1 MKNTLPKFSSADEL
15 DKLVDAF
22 FKQLEGK
29 KRTTTKTNTA
39 KTVDAKP
46 ATLTGLALHLGFHS
60 REQFE
65 RYESKGKF
73 SANLKKG
80 RLRIEAI
87 YEKKLHQTT
96 FGGAIFALKNL
107 GLQSVKYSPKVQMLV
122 NKNPVKWQTVVLNT
136 ATFSEYETLNGCAPF
151 SVTFNLPAINIQT
164 Q

>member
-1 MKNTLPKFSSADEL
+1 MPFGIYNTIMKNALPKFSSADEL
-15 DKLVDAF
+15 EKLVDTF

-29 KRTTTKTNTA
+29 KRATQKTPATKTA
-39 KTVDAKP
+39 EPKP

-73 SANLKKG
+73 AANLKRA

-87 YEKKLHQTT
+87 YEKKLHQST

-107 GLQSVKYSPKVQMLV
+107 GWADKGDTKQAAPVIKTLKVTIVESGPSPAGDEKEVSL
-122 NKNPVKWQTVVLNT
+122 
-136 ATFSEYETLNGCAPF
+136 
-151 SVTFNLPAINIQT
+151 
-164 Q
+164 

>member
-1 MKNTLPKFSSADEL
+1 MKNTLPQFSSADEL

-29 KRTTTKTNTA
+29 KRTMQKTGDNKTTGP
-39 KTVDAKP
+39 KP

-65 RYESKGKF
+65 RYENKGKF
-73 SANLKKG
+73 AANLKKA

-96 FGGAIFALKNL
+96 
-107 GLQSVKYSPKVQMLV
+107 
-122 NKNPVKWQTVVLNT
+122 
-136 ATFSEYETLNGCAPF
+136 
-151 SVTFNLPAINIQT
+151 
-164 Q
+164 

>member
-29 KRTTTKTNTA
+29 KRTSQKNVATKT
-39 KTVDAKP
+39 VEPKP

-65 RYESKGKF
+65 RYENKGKF
-73 SANLKKG
+73 AANLKKA

-87 YEKKLHQTT
+87 YEKKLHQST

-107 GLQSVKYSPKVQMLV
+107 GWVDKSDPKQNVPTI
-122 NKNPVKWQTVVLNT
+122 K
-136 ATFSEYETLNGCAPF
+136 TLK
-151 SVTFNLPAINIQT
+151 VTIVESGPTPAGDEKDIII
-164 Q
+164 

>member
-1 MKNTLPKFSSADEL
+1 MPFGIIVTIMKNTLPKFSSADEL

-29 KRTTTKTNTA
+29 KRTTTKPNTA

-73 SANLKKG
+73 AANLKKA

-107 GLQSVKYSPKVQMLV
+107 GWAADKAETKHPIPVIKTLKVTIIESGPSPAGDEKEVIL
-122 NKNPVKWQTVVLNT
+122 
-136 ATFSEYETLNGCAPF
+136 
-151 SVTFNLPAINIQT
+151 
-164 Q
+164 

>member
-1 MKNTLPKFSSADEL
+1 MKNTLPQFSSADDL

-22 FKQLEGK
+22 FKQLESK
-29 KRTTTKTNTA
+29 KRTLQKTGNNKTA
-39 KTVDAKP
+39 EPKP
-46 ATLTGLALHLGFHS
+46 ATLTGLALHLGFNS

-73 SANLKKG
+73 AANLKRA

-107 GLQSVKYSPKVQMLV
+107 GWVDKGETKQAAPVIKTLKVTIVESGPSPAGNEKDIIL
-122 NKNPVKWQTVVLNT
+122 
-136 ATFSEYETLNGCAPF
+136 
-151 SVTFNLPAINIQT
+151 
-164 Q
+164 

>member
-29 KRTTTKTNTA
+29 KHTTTKTNSA

-73 SANLKKG
+73 AANLKKG

-87 YEKKLHQTT
+87 YEKKLHQST
-96 FGGAIFALKNL
+96 FGGAVFALKNL
-107 GLQSVKYSPKVQMLV
+107 GWAGDKAETNRTAPVIKTLKVTIVESGPSPASDEKEVSL
-122 NKNPVKWQTVVLNT
+122 
-136 ATFSEYETLNGCAPF
+136 
-151 SVTFNLPAINIQT
+151 
-164 Q
+164 

>member
-29 KRTTTKTNTA
+29 KRSLQKATDNKA
-39 KTVDAKP
+39 GDAKP

-65 RYESKGKF
+65 RYESKGRF
-73 SANLKKG
+73 AANLKRA

-107 GLQSVKYSPKVQMLV
+107 GWVDKADNVKHNAPIIKTLKVTIV
-122 NKNPVKWQTVVLNT
+122 ESGP
-136 ATFSEYETLNGCAPF
+136 P
-151 SVTFNLPAINIQT
+151 PASNEKEVSI
-164 Q
+164 

>member
-1 MKNTLPKFSSADEL
+1 MKNTLPQFSSADEL

-29 KRTTTKTNTA
+29 KRTVPKTSA
-39 KTVDAKP
+39 SKTVDAKP

-73 SANLKKG
+73 AANLKKA

-107 GLQSVKYSPKVQMLV
+107 GWVDKGETKQAAPVIKTLKVTIVETGPSPAADEKEV
-122 NKNPVKWQTVVLNT
+122 
-136 ATFSEYETLNGCAPF
+136 S
-151 SVTFNLPAINIQT
+151 I
-164 Q
+164 